1 MDGYTETVLHVPTD
15 YRIEKKGC
23 NWTAFKAI
31 VIKSSSLNNK
41 PQYHGNFSMFNESS
55 TTPSKNAQRKAPP
68 GSTVSEMAPK
78 GTTQRLSLISR
89 HLDQRLPLP
98 DLNTPFSTERTS
110 REPDDIEYKPIDRTV
125 PPPRF
130 ANSPI
135 DPPSQSPPTKMSSQA
150 PHNTLL
156 IPGPIEFDDAV
167 LQSMSHYAESHVA
180 PGFVKVFGETLTLVR
195 KLFQS
200 TNPAAQPFIISGSGT
215 LGWDIVAS
223 NLLER
228 GENALVLHTGYFA
241 DSFATCLETYG
252 ANATQLKAPIGD
264 RPSLAEVEQALK
276 EKPYKVVTITH
287 VDTSTGVL
295 SDIKGVTEVVRRV
308 SPQTLVVVDG
318 VCSVGS
324 EEIAFDEWDIDVV
337 LTASQKAIGCPPG
350 LSILMTSGRAI
361 ETVKSRK
368 TPPSSYYASINNWLP
383 IMQNYENFKPSYF
396 ATPPT
401 QLVHALH
408 TTLSQI
414 TARPL
419 AERFAIHTQASDRVK
434 ATVAELG
441 LSQLAAKPE
450 NQAHGMTA
458 IYLPDGL
465 APPDVLPGLLKRGVI
480 FAAGLHKE
488 IATKYI
494 RFGHMGVSVTDP
506 ARNDIDRAIASLKEA
521 LTEAK
526 QAKGL

>member
-1 MDGYTETVLHVPTD
+1 KRT
-15 YRIEKKGC
+15 
-23 NWTAFKAI
+23 
-31 VIKSSSLNNK
+31 
-41 PQYHGNFSMFNESS
+41 Q
-55 TTPSKNAQRKAPP
+55 
-68 GSTVSEMAPK
+68 
-78 GTTQRLSLISR
+78 QRLSLISR

-98 DLNTPFSTERTS
+98 ELNTPFSTERNS
-110 REPDDIEYKPIDRTV
+110 LAPDDLEYKPIDRSVPSSIPSSPTTPSSPSSS
-125 PPPRF
+125 PPP
-130 ANSPI
+130 
-135 DPPSQSPPTKMSSQA
+135 KMSSQA

-180 PGFVKVFGETLTLVR
+180 PGFVKTFGETLSLVR

-200 TNPAAQPFIISGSGT
+200 SNPAAQPFVISGSGT
-215 LGWDIVAS
+215 LGWDVVAS
-223 NLLER
+223 NLIEK

-241 DSFATCLETYG
+241 DSFANCIETYG
-252 ANATQLKAPIGD
+252 AHATQLKAPIGE
-264 RPSLAEVEQALK
+264 RPSFEEIEQALK
-276 EKPYKVVTITH
+276 AKPYKIITITH

-295 SDIKGVTEVVRRV
+295 SDIKRVAEIVRRV
-308 SPQTLVVVDG
+308 SPETLVVVDG
-318 VCSVGS
+318 VCSVGC
-324 EEIAFDEWDIDVV
+324 EEIAFDEWDLDVV

-350 LSILMTSGRAI
+350 LSILMLSGRALD
-361 ETVKSRK
+361 TFKARK
-368 TPPSSYYASINNWLP
+368 TPPASYYASIGNWLP

-414 TARPL
+414 TARPIT
-419 AERFAIHTQASDRVK
+419 ERYAIHRHASDRVK
-434 ATVAELG
+434 AAVAELG
-441 LSQLAAKPE
+441 LKQVAATPE
-450 NQAHGMTA
+450 NQAHAMTA
-458 IYLPDGL
+458 IWLPEGL

-488 IATKYI
+488 VATKYI

-506 ARNDIDRAIASLKEA
+506 ARSDIDKAIAALKEA

>member
-1 MDGYTETVLHVPTD
+1 MCTY
-15 YRIEKKGC
+15 YSR
-23 NWTAFKAI
+23 
-31 VIKSSSLNNK
+31 
-41 PQYHGNFSMFNESS
+41 
-55 TTPSKNAQRKAPP
+55 
-68 GSTVSEMAPK
+68 
-78 GTTQRLSLISR
+78 TTQRLSLISR

-98 DLNTPFSTERTS
+98 ELNTPFSTERNS
-110 REPDDIEYKPIDRTV
+110 HSPDDIEYKPLDRTDS
-125 PPPRF
+125 
-130 ANSPI
+130 SPTT
-135 DPPSQSPPTKMSSQA
+135 PLVSPPQPAPSVKMSSQA
-150 PHNTLL
+150 PHPTLL

-180 PGFVKVFGETLTLVR
+180 PGFVKTFGETLALVR

-200 TNPAAQPFIISGSGT
+200 TSPTAQPFVISGSGT

-223 NLLER
+223 SLIEK

-241 DSFATCLETYG
+241 DSFAACLQTYG
-252 ANATQLKAPIGD
+252 ANATQLKAPIGE
-264 RPSLAEVEQALK
+264 RPSFEEIEQALK
-276 EKPYKVVTITH
+276 EKPYKIITITH

-295 SDIKGVTEVVRRV
+295 SDIKTIAGIVRRV
-308 SPQTLVVVDG
+308 SPETLVVVDG
-318 VCSVGS
+318 VCSVGC
-324 EEIAFDEWDIDVV
+324 EEIAFDEWDLDVV

-350 LSILMTSGRAI
+350 LSILLASGRAI
-361 ETVKSRK
+361 DRFK
-368 TPPSSYYASINNWLP
+368 TRQSPPASYYASIGNWLP

-414 TARPL
+414 TSQPM
-419 AERFAIHTQASDRVK
+419 AERFAVHARASDRVK
-434 ATVAELG
+434 AAVAELG
-441 LSQLAAKPE
+441 LKQLAAKPE
-450 NQAHGMTA
+450 NQAHAMTA
-458 IYLPDGL
+458 IWLPEGL

-488 IATKYI
+488 AATKYI

-506 ARNDIDRAIASLKEA
+506 ARKDIDNAIAALKEA
-521 LTEAK
+521 VTEAK